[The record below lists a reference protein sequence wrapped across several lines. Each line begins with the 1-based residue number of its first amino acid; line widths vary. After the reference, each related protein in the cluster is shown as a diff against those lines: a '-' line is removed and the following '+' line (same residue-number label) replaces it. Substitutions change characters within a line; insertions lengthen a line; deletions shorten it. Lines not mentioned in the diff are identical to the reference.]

1 MKKILIYSVTAI
13 AVFGLCGI
21 GIASVKAESGS
32 LDYPFIIQ
40 KLVERFN
47 LNADDVKQ
55 VFDEIKQERQQ
66 EMQVRFGERPA
77 LQDLT
82 DEQKEALAAKQE
94 ELRGKYDALKDL
106 SPEEKQAKM
115 EEMRGEMKAW
125 AEENGIDFAALN
137 CFGGRF
143 DKGFGR
149 GFVDFGP
156 KGNQ

>member
-21 GIASVKAESGS
+21 SIASVKANTGS
-32 LDYPFIIQ
+32 SDYPSIIQ

-55 VFDEIKQERQQ
+55 VFDEMKQERQQ
-66 EMQVRFGERPA
+66 GMQARFGERPA
-77 LQDLT
+77 PQELT

-94 ELRGKYDALKDL
+94 ELRGEYDVLKDL
-106 SPEEKQAKM
+106 SPKEKQAKM
-115 EEMRGEMKAW
+115 EEIRGEMKAW